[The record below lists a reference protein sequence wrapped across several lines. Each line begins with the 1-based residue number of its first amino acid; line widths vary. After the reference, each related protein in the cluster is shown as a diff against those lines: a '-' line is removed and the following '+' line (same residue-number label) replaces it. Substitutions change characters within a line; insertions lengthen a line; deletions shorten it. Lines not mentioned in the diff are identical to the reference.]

1 MSRHWEDDLKDSI
14 KDFREVVAP
23 VLEGWTDSD
32 NVSVEAVTDSKMADE
47 LDQTAG
53 VDSWNIKSDDIIRGV
68 ASRVQYLTN
77 LPFEEP
83 PNTFTIRKERESGA
97 KTEFQKRLNAIRR
110 GGLFPYWTTQAYL
123 DKPRGELLSFA
134 RVRTED
140 LIRHV
145 DNGNDEKD
153 YFVVNPKGEA
163 SFYAVNWWR
172 LSDVGIGVRTTKPY
186 QDDPTTQTKADSSQ
200 AGLVDYMTDGGDA
213 K

>member
-1 MSRHWEDDLKDSI
+1 MSRHWEDDLSDSV
-14 KDFREVVAP
+14 KDFKRVVAP
-23 VLEGWTDSD
+23 VLENWTDSK
-32 NVSVEAVTDSKMADE
+32 NVSVEAVTDSEMADE

-53 VDSWNIKSDDIIRGV
+53 VDSWNIKSEDIIRGV

-77 LPFEEP
+77 LPFEQP

-97 KTEFQKRLNAIRR
+97 KTEFEKRLNAIRR

-145 DNGNDEKD
+145 NSGDDKND
-153 YFVVNPKGEA
+153 YFVVDPRGEA
-163 SFYAVNWWR
+163 SFYAVDWWR

-186 QDDPTTQTKADSSQ
+186 EDNPTTEMKMDSSQ
-200 AGLVDYMTDGGDA
+200 AGLVDYVSNSSDN
-213 K
+213 